1 MATYNTFVVVNCKKK
16 TVLLVTSSARK
27 ANALLKKGCRIEV
40 WSENMKVETIYTK
53 NRKNIKPY
61 IGLEKNYI
69 KQKQEKR
76 TLINNYRRVRQ
87 G

>member
-27 ANALLKKGCRIEV
+27 AISNLTTGFRIEV

-61 IGLEKNYI
+61 IALEKNYI
-69 KQKQEKR
+69 KQKQERR
-76 TLINNYRRVRQ
+76 TLQKNYHRVRQ